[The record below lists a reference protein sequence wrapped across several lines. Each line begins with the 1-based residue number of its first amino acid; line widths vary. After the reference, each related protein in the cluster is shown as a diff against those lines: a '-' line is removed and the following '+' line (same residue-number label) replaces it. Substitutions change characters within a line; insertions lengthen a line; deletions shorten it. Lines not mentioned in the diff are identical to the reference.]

1 MGTGGGPG
9 GSGQRHGRSRA
20 LDRSEQQSLP
30 PLVRHSAV
38 NPKTRSSA
46 RTSRRTAMSVA
57 LRCSSSRTRAR
68 SSRSTSRPVSR
79 DTTSPTPRRTQLC
92 TVERGISSS
101 GNRSGSPAETICS
114 LMRWSGSCA
123 TGGSCR
129 GQSTLGSVSVAAR
142 ADGEKRVVSRVQLR
156 LVGSRMFGRPPLAR
170 VSSRRR
176 ARARRATRLRTPRT
190 RVSTDS
196 RPFAGRHV
204 ARARC
209 WRWNARARPASR
221 PRVQPS

>member
-38 NPKTRSSA
+38 NPETRSSA

-57 LRCSSSRTRAR
+57 LRCSSSRTRAQ

-129 GQSTLGSVSVAAR
+129 GQSTLGSVSVDAR
-142 ADGEKRVVSRVQLR
+142 ADGEKRVVSRV
-156 LVGSRMFGRPPLAR
+156 RPPLAR

-176 ARARRATRLRTPRT
+176 ARARRATRLRRPRT